1 MEQGR
6 FEPECARN
14 ASFEKLPSVSESHM
28 SEGRRH
34 INIPIFLP
42 QYGCRHRCV
51 YCSQEKIT
59 GKKGPKPGEIAD
71 EIRKI
76 LATVG
81 RVGTDIEIAFFGG
94 SFTAL
99 PRQEMTAYLETAA
112 VFVRAGEADGIRLST
127 RPDAID
133 GEILDILKDYGVG
146 TIELGIQS
154 MSDSVLERCGRGHTA
169 EDTRRACRAITGRGF
184 ALVGQMMTGLPGSSA
199 EDEKLTAA
207 EIAAMGASAARI
219 YPTVVFEGTLLAG
232 MMRSGVYIPPSY
244 EESVM
249 RAAGAL
255 RIFADRGIPVIRIG
269 LCESESLHTSG
280 GIVAGAYVPSMG
292 EEIRSEV
299 WFSLADEALS
309 AAQLPKDSPVTLC
322 VPKGAVSQM
331 TGRGR
336 GILRRLENRYSLA
349 KIHVRGEDISPWH
362 LTLAVESAAAA
373 DPASS

>member
-1 MEQGR
+1 MEKGC
-6 FEPECARN
+6 FEAECERN
-14 ASFEKLPSVSESHM
+14 APAEKTSSVSDFHM
-28 SEGRRH
+28 FRRRH

-42 QYGCRHRCV
+42 QYGCCHRCV

-59 GKKGPKPGEIAD
+59 GKKGPTPCEIAD
-71 EIRKI
+71 EIRKN
-76 LATVG
+76 LATVDRSG
-81 RVGTDIEIAFFGG
+81 ADIEIAFFGG

-99 PRQEMTAYLETAA
+99 PRKEMTAYLETAA
-112 VFVRAGEADGIRLST
+112 AFVRAGDADSIRLST

-133 GEILDILKDYGVG
+133 GEILGILKEHEVG

-154 MSDSVLERCGRGHTA
+154 MNDSVLERCGRGHTA
-169 EDTRRACRAITGRGF
+169 KDTRRACQAIIGRGF

-207 EIAAMGASAARI
+207 EIAAMGASAARV
-219 YPTVVFEGTLLAG
+219 YPTVVFEGTPLAG
-232 MMRSGVYIPPSY
+232 MLRSGAYIPPSY

-269 LCESESLHTSG
+269 LCESESLHTPG

-292 EEIRSEV
+292 EEIRGEV

-309 AAQLPKDSPVTLC
+309 AAKIPKDSPVTLC

-331 TGRGR
+331 TGKGR
-336 GILRRLENRYSLA
+336 GILKRLENRYSLA
-349 KIHVRGEDISPWH
+349 KIHVRGEDLSPWH
-362 LTLAVESAAAA
+362 LVLDIGSASAV
-373 DPASS
+373 